1 MRFKKIY
8 INGADRKRKYIKG
21 EKMPERKIVVAT
33 HGKLAEGFLT
43 AMKIIVGESDDIS
56 AVNCYTTPDFDLEQT
71 IDNVLEEAK
80 GKELFVFTDL
90 LGGSVNNG
98 FLRRLGTTQFHLISN
113 TSLGL
118 LMDCSLMNPNAD
130 ELRKKLGSGEFSAVY
145 CNDLFESMRLEE
157 DDL

>member
-1 MRFKKIY
+1 MS
-8 INGADRKRKYIKG
+8 
-21 EKMPERKIVVAT
+21 ERKIVIAT

-43 AMKIIVGESDDIS
+43 ALKIIVGENEEIS

-71 IDNVLEEAK
+71 IDRIFEEAE

-98 FLRRLGTTQFHLISN
+98 FFKRLGTKQFHLITN

-118 LMDCSLMNPNAD
+118 LMDCSLMNPDAD

-145 CNDLFESMRLEE
+145 CNDLVGSMGLE
-157 DDL
+157 DDDF